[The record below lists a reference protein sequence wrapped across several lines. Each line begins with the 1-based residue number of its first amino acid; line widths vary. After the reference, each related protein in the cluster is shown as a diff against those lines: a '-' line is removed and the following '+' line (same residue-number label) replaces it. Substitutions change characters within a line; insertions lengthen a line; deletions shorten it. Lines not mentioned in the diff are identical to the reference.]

1 MAVVG
6 SKNRIGIAMGCLR
19 KARRE
24 SSTGRT
30 RSSRN
35 VQGDSRGIPESV
47 RVDVDQRQ
55 AREAMAPVDRADVSA
70 DTVGAFGAAGGFA
83 DAGSAVGAG
92 KRCRNMGR
100 GLLPAPLSYAQT
112 KERSPGHRLSPGLQ

>member
-70 DTVGAFGAAGGFA
+70 DTVGAFGAARGFA

-100 GLLPAPLSYAQT
+100 RLWSAPFLIPKQK
-112 KERSPGHRLSPGLQ
+112 KEAPDTG